1 MLIAPAL
8 QALKQ
13 IVSSQS
19 QLQIENCGLSYEFQ
33 SNLILSQLHA
43 HSPCREET
51 THQDIL
57 VVLLNSTALQTMSEC
72 NIELIYIIIS
82 LAGNKGGNIQQ
93 ELMEKGFR
101 MRTGGWREQACS
113 LEG

>member
-1 MLIAPAL
+1 
-8 QALKQ
+8 
-13 IVSSQS
+13 
-19 QLQIENCGLSYEFQ
+19 
-33 SNLILSQLHA
+33 
-43 HSPCREET
+43 
-51 THQDIL
+51 
-57 VVLLNSTALQTMSEC
+57 MSEC

-82 LAGNKGGNIQQ
+82 VAGNKGGNIQQ